1 MVTWMNVNGSWS
13 CRMYGRLHRS
23 IGAPYLIQG
32 HLPAY
37 MMTDW
42 ERKFEKDLKK
52 KKKKLACF
60 IMYEWMW
67 PLSLSLCMPSPSFM
81 SVPDSIPNHRM
92 LRFSETLYL
101 FPLGHPV
108 SNLAGRLIA
117 PWAFLHCCNPAPPTE
132 IEGIEEGRAEDRRV
146 GGT

>member
-52 KKKKLACF
+52 KKKKACMF
-60 IMYEWMW
+60 YYVWMDVTS
-67 PLSLSLCMPSPSFM
+67 LSLSLYAI
-81 SVPDSIPNHRM
+81 SIFH
-92 LRFSETLYL
+92 
-101 FPLGHPV
+101 V
-108 SNLAGRLIA
+108 CAG
-117 PWAFLHCCNPAPPTE
+117 FNP
-132 IEGIEEGRAEDRRV
+132 
-146 GGT
+146 